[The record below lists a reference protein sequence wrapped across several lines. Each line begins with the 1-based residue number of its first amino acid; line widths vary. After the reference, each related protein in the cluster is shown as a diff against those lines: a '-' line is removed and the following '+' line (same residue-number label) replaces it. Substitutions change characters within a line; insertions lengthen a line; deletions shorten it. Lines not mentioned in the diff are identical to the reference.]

1 MPKISEARKS
11 ERKRQILLA
20 SARRFARQGFAETTI
35 LDICREAGLSPG
47 AVYTYFDSKE
57 AIIAAMA
64 ELGAQQSA
72 ARMDAAR
79 SGLDPLTRLRMFL
92 SEFSRPEA
100 AQVNQYDLRI
110 WAEAIGNAGLRSIY
124 LRSRAQLLEALA
136 DITEPLAA
144 RRGVDPGLLA
154 ELIAAVA
161 IGSEVR
167 KAIEPEADVLP
178 VLGVLFALLASGRPT
193 TDDGPV
199 LADP

>member
-136 DITEPLAA
+136 DIAEPLAA

-193 TDDGPV
+193 TDDGPAQ
-199 LADP
+199 ADA

>member
-124 LRSRAQLLEALA
+124 LRSRAQLIEALG
-136 DITEPLAA
+136 DIAQPLAA

-193 TDDGPV
+193 TDDGPAQ
-199 LADP
+199 ADA

>member
-79 SGLDPLTRLRMFL
+79 SGLDPLTRLRIFL

-124 LRSRAQLLEALA
+124 LRSRAQLIEALG
-136 DITEPLAA
+136 DIAQPLAA

-193 TDDGPV
+193 TDDGPAQ
-199 LADP
+199 ADA